1 MRYLGTEKPLAIDV
15 DERLW
20 RPVGGYE
27 KAVRIPFNY
36 GIQAQLFCGLI
47 DLSGLTRII
56 LWSRAILLNMDELAG
71 NAVGTEMHSSTNQLV
86 KLFHAHRG
94 CRGE

>member
-1 MRYLGTEKPLAIDV
+1 MRYPGTEKPLAIDV

-20 RPVGGYE
+20 RLVGGYE

-56 LWSRAILLNMDELAG
+56 LWSRAMCSMYA
-71 NAVGTEMHSSTNQLV
+71 
-86 KLFHAHRG
+86 
-94 CRGE
+94 